1 MIKNFKEQVKLNDGH
16 NIPKLGL
23 GVWQATHEQVSI
35 AVREAIQHGYRLID
49 TASIYGNEEGVG
61 IGIKESGIDRN
72 DIFVT
77 TKVWNDAHGEIATI
91 DALEKSLE
99 RLKLDYIDLY
109 LVHWPTPRIDK
120 YVETWKTLIKLKEKG
135 FIGSIGVSNFNE
147 DHLRRLK
154 NETGIVPTINQLEVH
169 PYFQQQKLR
178 SVNKELNIQ
187 TQSWSP
193 LAQNLAIED
202 DVIKEISLK
211 YGKTKAQ
218 IIIRWHLQN
227 DLILIPKTVTPS
239 RIKDNFDVFDFE
251 LEIDDLNKV
260 GLLDR
265 GERLGPDPELFE

>member
-77 TKVWNDAHGEIATI
+77 TKVWNDAHGEISTI
-91 DALEKSLE
+91 YALEKSLK

-109 LVHWPTPRIDK
+109 LVHWPAPRTDK
-120 YVETWKTLIKLKEKG
+120 YVETWKTLIKLKEQG

-147 DHLRRLK
+147 DHLKRLK

-202 DVIKEISLK
+202 DVIKEMSLK

-251 LEIDDLNKV
+251 LEIDDLNKI